1 MVEPKQTTDNEFNA
15 QLQAL
20 IMEAEQE
27 RVVPP
32 PAPLPEIEPPSGSY
46 AGSSMEF
53 ILGPI
58 IEGIEALTR
67 SQAEQLA
74 ALGKLDSFVAAT
86 ECIPKMLADTRQALE
101 NRNTVSKAMFE
112 ALHTELKTYKDAFI
126 LESVLRPV
134 IRDLISVYDAI
145 AEIHRQ
151 LATTVSSF
159 DEEENG
165 EAAMILL
172 AKIRHAGTNLDH
184 NAHFILEVLERLDV
198 SLNPISTG
206 KLDKRTQKAVSIEPT
221 ENSEEDNDIV
231 RILKR
236 GFQWRDRVIRAE
248 EIVIK
253 KWKLAPL
260 VPAQYPEVT
269 PDETLTQTAEV

>member
-1 MVEPKQTTDNEFNA
+1 MVEPKQTTDNEFSA

-27 RVVPP
+27 RGSPP
-32 PAPLPEIEPPSGSY
+32 PVLTPEPEPPSGSY

-53 ILGPI
+53 ILRPI
-58 IEGIEALTR
+58 VEGIEALTR

-74 ALGKLDSFVAAT
+74 ALGKLDGFIAAT
-86 ECIPKMLADTRQALE
+86 ECVPKMLADTRQALE

-134 IRDLISVYDAI
+134 IRDLISVYDDI

-151 LATTVSSF
+151 LTATVSTF

-172 AKIRHAGTNLDH
+172 AKMRHAGTNLDH

-198 SLNPISTG
+198 SLGPISSG
-206 KLDKRTQKAVSIEPT
+206 KLDKRTQKAVSVEPT
-221 ENSEEDNDIV
+221 ENPEEDNDIV

-236 GFQWRDRVIRAE
+236 GFQWKDRVIRAE
-248 EIVIK
+248 EVVIN
-253 KWKLAPL
+253 KWKPAPAASAREPEETST
-260 VPAQYPEVT
+260 PA
-269 PDETLTQTAEV
+269 AEV